1 MEMYERIKLLRTE
14 ELHLT
19 QTEFGEHLGVKRDVI
34 NNIENNRL
42 KNPSKQEPL
51 YRLICQ
57 KFDVNEEWL
66 RTGNGEMFIE
76 VDKENLLMMWA
87 ADVLKDESDSFKR
100 RFVKMLSQLEE
111 SDWKVL
117 ERMAIML
124 HSENEEN

>member
-1 MEMYERIKLLRTE
+1 MEMYERIKLLRTK

-57 KFDVNEEWL
+57 KFGVNETWL
-66 RTGNGEMFIE
+66 RTGEGEIYNKT
-76 VDKENLLMMWA
+76 DRKNQLMLWA
-87 ADVLKDESDSFKR
+87 ESVLKDESDSFNR
-100 RFVKMLSQLEE
+100 RFVKVLSELDEDEWKLLE
-111 SDWKVL
+111 KFAL
-117 ERMAIML
+117 KI
-124 HSENEEN
+124 HNEKP